1 MKMARATSAKKPS
14 SKKTTANSGSNVN
27 RVFRISMTAVYNSS
41 TIDEDAIADGVF
53 EAMAKVGN
61 GLALLHVDDVKS
73 IENANEAI
81 AKILS
86 KVSGQTQESMESKTT
101 DDGKKF
107 VAVDEKSKPKKR
119 KKNEQ

>member
-1 MKMARATSAKKPS
+1 MKMTTKKQS
-14 SKKTTANSGSNVN
+14 NKKTTVNSSSNVN
-27 RVFRISMTAVYNSS
+27 RVFHISMTAVYNSD
-41 TIDEDAIADGVF
+41 TIDENAIADGVF
-53 EAMAKVGN
+53 EAMTKVGN

-73 IENANEAI
+73 VKNANEEI

-86 KVSGQTQESMESKTT
+86 KVSGQTQESMASKTT

>member
-1 MKMARATSAKKPS
+1 MARATSAKKQS

-27 RVFRISMTAVYNSS
+27 RVFHISMTAVYNSS
-41 TIDEDAIADGVF
+41 TIDENAIADGVF

-73 IENANEAI
+73 AENANETI
-81 AKILS
+81 AKLLS
-86 KVSGQTQESMESKTT
+86 KVSGHTQKSMESKTT

-107 VAVDEKSKPKKR
+107 VVVAEQSKPKKR
-119 KKNEQ
+119 NRKEE

>member
-1 MKMARATSAKKPS
+1 MSASAKKQS
-14 SKKTTANSGSNVN
+14 SKKTTANSGSSAN

-41 TIDEDAIADGVF
+41 TIDENAIADGVF

-73 IENANEAI
+73 VRNANEAI

-86 KVSGQTQESMESKTT
+86 KVSGQTLESMASKTT

-107 VAVDEKSKPKKR
+107 VAVDETPQPKKINN
-119 KKNEQ
+119 NEQ

>member
-1 MKMARATSAKKPS
+1 
-14 SKKTTANSGSNVN
+14 
-27 RVFRISMTAVYNSS
+27 MTAVYNSS

-73 IENANEAI
+73 IENANEEI